1 MLFFCFFG
9 KKKPKTDSLKTS
21 NYTIFV
27 SPTSMDNISH
37 WTFDLQ
43 LYFNS
48 ILTFHLPVNLYPFKN
63 QPFALYNKQYYL
75 SLGENNM
82 EKKTIDQAKVH
93 SYIDHLQNQTH
104 EKMMEHLKAFNDG
117 VFAIIITILALE
129 IPAPH
134 SQAAY
139 PAFIKSISI
148 FLISFFVIGNFWY
161 HLTLLLSNIKQAPK
175 RVIIV
180 DLMYLADLT
189 LLPVLT
195 SWIIEKPS
203 ALAVANYGIVY
214 LIAQLV
220 RTWLHH
226 IVFSI
231 HISSALPAERAAI
244 IEDHTDRQ
252 MRLRTVLL
260 FILNGSLIALAL
272 LNPKLTIYAYLA
284 LPILDFFLPSHQK
297 LIKKIKR

>member
-139 PAFIKSISI
+139 PAFI
-148 FLISFFVIGNFWY
+148 N
-161 HLTLLLSNIKQAPK
+161 
-175 RVIIV
+175 
-180 DLMYLADLT
+180 LADLT

-203 ALAVANYGIVY
+203 VLAVANYGIVY

-220 RTWLHH
+220 RTWLRH

-252 MRLRTVLL
+252 MRLRTILL

-284 LPILDFFLPSHQK
+284 LPILDFFLPSHKK

>member
-1 MLFFCFFG
+1 
-9 KKKPKTDSLKTS
+9 
-21 NYTIFV
+21 
-27 SPTSMDNISH
+27 
-37 WTFDLQ
+37 
-43 LYFNS
+43 
-48 ILTFHLPVNLYPFKN
+48 
-63 QPFALYNKQYYL
+63 
-75 SLGENNM
+75 M

-139 PAFIKSISI
+139 PAFTKSISI

-189 LLPVLT
+189 LLT

-220 RTWLHH
+220 RTWLRH

-252 MRLRTVLL
+252 MRLRTILL

-284 LPILDFFLPSHQK
+284 LPILDFFLPSHKK